1 MLGQVL
7 SYDNIR
13 DIIKF
18 CKAEKLVLLA
28 DEVDMLNKWLF
39 DKSVIKISFMCY
51 VVVMCSWARQLTVIN
66 LAGFPAKLFI
76 YVKFLY
82 LDNRRKSYCLT
93 SIPPS

>member
-28 DEVDMLNKWLF
+28 DEVDIMLNKCL
-39 DKSVIKISFMCY
+39 
-51 VVVMCSWARQLTVIN
+51 
-66 LAGFPAKLFI
+66 I
-76 YVKFLY
+76 YLMGQ
-82 LDNRRKSYCLT
+82 
-93 SIPPS
+93 